1 MRFEVKRSEWLAGKH
16 TGEFESMLY
25 NPECEKRCCLGFFAN
40 AAGFSDEQINGIGRP
55 QELNGVQYEGKFDG
69 LVYQESESS
78 EYTNYDTDVCAAV
91 MKVNDDSDMPN
102 KAREERLTELFS
114 QIGHEIVFVD

>member
-16 TGEFESMLY
+16 TDNFESMLY
-25 NPECEKRCCLGFFAN
+25 NAECQMRCCLGFFAN
-40 AAGFSDEQINGIGRP
+40 AVGFSDKQIEGVLCP
-55 QELNGVQYEGKFDG
+55 QNLDDIQCEDKFEG
-69 LVYQESESS
+69 LVYQESEFTK
-78 EYTNYDTDVCAAV
+78 YNYDTDVCEAI
-91 MKVNDDSDMPN
+91 MKVNDDVSMPN